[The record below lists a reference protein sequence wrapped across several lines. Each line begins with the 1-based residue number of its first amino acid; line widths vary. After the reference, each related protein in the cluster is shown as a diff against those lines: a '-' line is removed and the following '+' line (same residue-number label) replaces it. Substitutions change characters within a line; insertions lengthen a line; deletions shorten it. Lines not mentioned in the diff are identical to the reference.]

1 MLEKEINSMR
11 YSTPTLLLKY
21 LQYYWAAANARGHGI
36 HSPFVFQLVK
46 EIFNAK
52 TTLTQIEKT
61 APVVKKIL
69 DQIEAASSSALAPK
83 IKLLLARLLQ
93 SYPPLTISVTR
104 GKKQFEGDYTIN
116 KNATIELIESVE
128 SIDFAFIG
136 EGQDGARLL
145 QSANHL
151 IDKMHSN
158 SWITLHGIH
167 ADADM
172 ETAWNALKKH
182 SKIRLSIDLFS
193 IGILFCRT
201 AQKEQEHFI
210 IRY

>member
-1 MLEKEINSMR
+1 MR
-11 YSTPTLLLKY
+11 YSTPSLLLKY

-61 APVVKKIL
+61 APTVKKIL
-69 DQIEAASSSALAPK
+69 DQIEAAGSSALTPK
-83 IKLLLARLLQ
+83 FKLLIARLLQ
-93 SYPPLTISVTR
+93 TYHPLTISVTG
-104 GKKQFEGDYTIN
+104 GKKQFEGDSTIN
-116 KNATIELIESVE
+116 SNATNELIKSVE

-136 EGQDGARLL
+136 KGQYEATML
-145 QSANHL
+145 QRASSL
-151 IDKMHSN
+151 IDKMHSD
-158 SWITLHGIH
+158 SWVILHGIH

-172 ETAWNALKKH
+172 ETAWNVLKKH
-182 SKIRLSIDLFS
+182 SNIRLTIDLFS
-193 IGILFCRT
+193 IGILFCRKE
-201 AQKEQEHFI
+201 QKEQEHFI